1 MTTDDLTLDTTT
13 VASVSA
19 PTTVPARRRSSGRPS
34 GSTPSRCAGS
44 AAATSTCPAT
54 PVTTRLACRGTS
66 RSTSAP
72 PPSRTRARR
81 PTCPR
86 SCGAPPA
93 WACASPPQ
101 STGHNAGP
109 LAGRD
114 LSDVVLV
121 RMGRMD
127 GVSVDT
133 ERGVARVGSG
143 ALWQGA
149 VEAAA
154 AAGGTVLH
162 GSSPDVGIAGYT
174 LGGGIGWYARKLG
187 LATNSLTAIELVD
200 ARGDIVRTDAEH
212 DPQLFWALRGGG
224 GNFGVVTALEF
235 RMFDFDTAYA
245 GMLIWDV
252 AHAETVLR
260 TWARWAVDAPDE
272 VTTSFRILRLPP
284 LPDIPEFLRGRTI
297 AVIDGA
303 VLADDAEAEAI
314 LAPLRAVTPE
324 LDTFARTPTAAL
336 SRLHMD
342 PEGPTPGVSGTS
354 MLADLPEDAV
364 QAFLDTVGA
373 GASTS
378 LLAAELRQLGGALA
392 RPHAGGGVLSHLDG
406 RFLAFG
412 VAIAATPEM
421 GAQGHADAQRLMQ
434 ALAPWANGRSYLN
447 FVEEPVDTRSAYPDG
462 SWIQL
467 SGIRSAMDPDGLF
480 VGNHPVPRLFED
492 GQRTY

>member
-1 MTTDDLTLDTTT
+1 MSIDGLTTDTTT
-13 VASVSA
+13 VAHVSVPSDA
-19 PTTVPARRRSSGRPS
+19 LHQARRIDAGPLRRLCGGGVHLPGDPGYDAARMPWNVAVDQRPAAVVYPRSATDVSEVV
-34 GSTPSRCAGS
+34 RCAAGLGLRV
-44 AAATSTCPAT
+44 AAQ
-54 PVTTRLACRGTS
+54 G
-66 RSTSAP
+66 
-72 PPSRTRARR
+72 
-81 PTCPR
+81 
-86 SCGAPPA
+86 
-93 WACASPPQ
+93 
-101 STGHNAGP
+101 TGHNAGP
-109 LAGRD
+109 LAAHD

-121 RMGRMD
+121 RMSGMNE
-127 GVSVDT
+127 VSVDR
-133 ERGVARVGSG
+133 ERSVVRVGSG
-143 ALWQGA
+143 AVWEGA

-187 LATNSLTAIELVD
+187 LAANSLTAIELVD
-200 ARGDIVRTDAEH
+200 ARGVIIRTDAEH

-235 RMFDFDTAYA
+235 RMYDFDTAYA

-252 AHAETVLR
+252 AYADSVLR

-342 PEGPTPGVSGTS
+342 PEGPTPAVSGAA
-354 MLADLPEDAV
+354 MLSHLPDEGI

-373 GASTS
+373 DATTS
-378 LLAAELRQLGGALA
+378 LLASELRQLGGALG
-392 RPHAGGGVLSHLDG
+392 RPHAGGGVLSKLDG
-406 RFLAFG
+406 QFILFG

-421 GAQGHADAQRLMQ
+421 GAQGHADAQRLMA
-434 ALAPWANGRSYLN
+434 ALAPWANGRNYLN
-447 FVEEPVDTRSAYPDG
+447 FAEQPVDTRTAYPDA
-462 SWIQL
+462 SWMQL
-467 SGIRSAMDPDGLF
+467 TGIRSAMDPDGLF

-492 GQRTY
+492 GQRSY